1 MPQVLS
7 GGAVHDDHAA
17 VAIAVGDE
25 RCVRFR
31 IDPDTGRTAHQ
42 RGVVAAL
49 VLIHRADGEHVLAFT
64 RELHHAVMHV
74 CADPDEVVVID
85 EDAVWIAR
93 PLRHL
98 LRPVAE
104 RAHHFALRIELQH
117 CRRGLAAFA
126 ERRLLHEAE
135 LFFGKRLGQ
144 VRHPD
149 VLPRVN
155 IDAGHRTKNPVVG
168 QFQWPRGIDLESRR
182 RSRLRA
188 QRALRRSCE
197 EHGED
202 GESRRDEARVFAH
215 RHTIAWRC
223 IRPNR
228 GIGNSSSRFRRGSLV
243 RCADSAMTT
252 KRGRPRRLRAAA
264 SSERF
269 PSLTPQALHADGRQ
283 LTRQSKQ
290 LLRAQSE
297 LADARNRYAALY
309 DLAPI
314 GYLTLD
320 HQGVIIE
327 ANLAAGFLCDQ
338 PRGYLIGLAL
348 MSVVKADDRDQ
359 LRLFT
364 DQARIAAG
372 GLVAADLT
380 LNTRSRR
387 TVRLLGRSV
396 RTPEGLAQVLT
407 AMIDVTAEKQ
417 LAADKAY
424 AYEAEQRKSDDL
436 ASEVAQ
442 RIATE
447 ERVKALLERLVN
459 VQEEE
464 RRRLALNL
472 HDHLGQQLT
481 ALRLTLSTLR
491 DARGDAER
499 TRQFDAVEQIVSQLD
514 RDVDFLAWELR
525 PPALDDVGLEAA
537 LAEFVRQCSSAT
549 GVVAALHESA
559 KGGPR
564 LSPDIQSHLYR
575 IVQEALNNVSKHAQA
590 SHVSVIL
597 ERRVDETR
605 VIIEDDGIGFQLAD
619 ELMRIKRGSM
629 GLTGIRERVALIG
642 GDFELESA
650 PGKGTTL
657 FVRIPLHAAIAG
669 ETEPKDVDPGR
680 R

>member
-1 MPQVLS
+1 M
-7 GGAVHDDHAA
+7 
-17 VAIAVGDE
+17 
-25 RCVRFR
+25 
-31 IDPDTGRTAHQ
+31 
-42 RGVVAAL
+42 
-49 VLIHRADGEHVLAFT
+49 
-64 RELHHAVMHV
+64 
-74 CADPDEVVVID
+74 
-85 EDAVWIAR
+85 
-93 PLRHL
+93 
-98 LRPVAE
+98 
-104 RAHHFALRIELQH
+104 
-117 CRRGLAAFA
+117 
-126 ERRLLHEAE
+126 
-135 LFFGKRLGQ
+135 
-144 VRHPD
+144 
-149 VLPRVN
+149 
-155 IDAGHRTKNPVVG
+155 
-168 QFQWPRGIDLESRR
+168 
-182 RSRLRA
+182 
-188 QRALRRSCE
+188 
-197 EHGED
+197 
-202 GESRRDEARVFAH
+202 
-215 RHTIAWRC
+215 
-223 IRPNR
+223 
-228 GIGNSSSRFRRGSLV
+228 
-243 RCADSAMTT
+243 
-252 KRGRPRRLRAAA
+252 
-264 SSERF
+264 
-269 PSLTPQALHADGRQ
+269 TPQALHADGRQ

-537 LAEFVRQCSSAT
+537 LAEFVRQWSSAT
-549 GVVAALHESA
+549 GVVAELHESA

-564 LSPDIQSHLYR
+564 LSPDIESHLYR

-605 VIIEDDGIGFQLAD
+605 VIIEDDGTGFQLAD

-657 FVRIPLHAAIAG
+657 FVRIPLHAALAG

>member
-1 MPQVLS
+1 
-7 GGAVHDDHAA
+7 
-17 VAIAVGDE
+17 
-25 RCVRFR
+25 
-31 IDPDTGRTAHQ
+31 
-42 RGVVAAL
+42 
-49 VLIHRADGEHVLAFT
+49 
-64 RELHHAVMHV
+64 
-74 CADPDEVVVID
+74 
-85 EDAVWIAR
+85 
-93 PLRHL
+93 
-98 LRPVAE
+98 
-104 RAHHFALRIELQH
+104 
-117 CRRGLAAFA
+117 
-126 ERRLLHEAE
+126 
-135 LFFGKRLGQ
+135 
-144 VRHPD
+144 
-149 VLPRVN
+149 
-155 IDAGHRTKNPVVG
+155 
-168 QFQWPRGIDLESRR
+168 
-182 RSRLRA
+182 
-188 QRALRRSCE
+188 
-197 EHGED
+197 
-202 GESRRDEARVFAH
+202 
-215 RHTIAWRC
+215 
-223 IRPNR
+223 
-228 GIGNSSSRFRRGSLV
+228 
-243 RCADSAMTT
+243 MTT
-252 KRGRPRRLRAAA
+252 KRARPRRLRAAA
-264 SSERF
+264 PSEKF
-269 PSLTPQALHADGRQ
+269 PSLAPHASETDGGE
-283 LTRQSKQ
+283 LTLQSKQ

-297 LADARNRYAALY
+297 LAEARNRYAALY

-327 ANLAAGFLCDQ
+327 ANLAAGVLCDQ

-348 MSVVKADDRDQ
+348 MNVVSADDRDQ

-372 GLVAADLT
+372 GLVAKDLT

-396 RTPEGLAQVLT
+396 RTPEGLAQLLT

-417 LAADKAY
+417 LAEDKAH
-424 AYEAEQRKSDDL
+424 AYEAAQRKSDAL
-436 ASEVAQ
+436 ANEVEQ

-447 ERVKALLERLVN
+447 ERVKALLERLVT

-491 DARGDAER
+491 DAGSDAER
-499 TRQFDAVEQIVSQLD
+499 TRQFDLVEQIVSQLD

-537 LAEFVRQCSSAT
+537 LAEFVRQWSSAN
-549 GVVAALHESA
+549 GVVAEFHKSA
-559 KGGPR
+559 KGGAR
-564 LSPDIQSHLYR
+564 LSPDIESHLYR

-597 ERRVDETR
+597 ERRVDEMR
-605 VIIEDDGIGFQLAD
+605 VIVEDDGSGFELAD

-657 FVRIPLHAAIAG
+657 FVRIPLHAAIAS
-669 ETEPKDVDPGR
+669 ETEPKDVDLGR

>member
-1 MPQVLS
+1 MTP
-7 GGAVHDDHAA
+7 HAS
-17 VAIAVGDE
+17 
-25 RCVRFR
+25 
-31 IDPDTGRTAHQ
+31 
-42 RGVVAAL
+42 
-49 VLIHRADGEHVLAFT
+49 
-64 RELHHAVMHV
+64 
-74 CADPDEVVVID
+74 
-85 EDAVWIAR
+85 
-93 PLRHL
+93 
-98 LRPVAE
+98 
-104 RAHHFALRIELQH
+104 
-117 CRRGLAAFA
+117 
-126 ERRLLHEAE
+126 
-135 LFFGKRLGQ
+135 
-144 VRHPD
+144 HPD
-149 VLPRVN
+149 
-155 IDAGHRTKNPVVG
+155 G
-168 QFQWPRGIDLESRR
+168 
-182 RSRLRA
+182 
-188 QRALRRSCE
+188 
-197 EHGED
+197 GE
-202 GESRRDEARVFAH
+202 
-215 RHTIAWRC
+215 
-223 IRPNR
+223 
-228 GIGNSSSRFRRGSLV
+228 
-243 RCADSAMTT
+243 
-252 KRGRPRRLRAAA
+252 
-264 SSERF
+264 
-269 PSLTPQALHADGRQ
+269 LTL
-283 LTRQSKQ
+283 QSKQ

-297 LADARNRYAALY
+297 LAEARNRYAALY

-327 ANLAAGFLCDQ
+327 ANLAAGVLCDQ

-348 MSVVKADDRDQ
+348 MNVVRADDRDQ

-372 GLVAADLT
+372 GLVAKDLT

-396 RTPEGLAQVLT
+396 RTPEGLAQLLT

-417 LAADKAY
+417 LAADKAH
-424 AYEAEQRKSDDL
+424 AYEAAQRKSDDL
-436 ASEVAQ
+436 ANEVEQ

-491 DARGDAER
+491 DAGDAAER
-499 TRQFDAVEQIVSQLD
+499 TRQFDLVEQIVSQLD

-525 PPALDDVGLEAA
+525 PAALDDVGLEAA
-537 LAEFVRQCSSAT
+537 LAEFVRQWSSAN
-549 GVVAALHESA
+549 GVVAELHESA

-564 LSPDIQSHLYR
+564 LSPDIESHLYR

-590 SHVSVIL
+590 SRVSVIL

-605 VIIEDDGIGFQLAD
+605 VIIEDDGSGFELAD
-619 ELMRIKRGSM
+619 ELTRIKRGSM

-669 ETEPKDVDPGR
+669 ETEPKDVDLGR

>member
-1 MPQVLS
+1 M
-7 GGAVHDDHAA
+7 
-17 VAIAVGDE
+17 
-25 RCVRFR
+25 
-31 IDPDTGRTAHQ
+31 
-42 RGVVAAL
+42 
-49 VLIHRADGEHVLAFT
+49 
-64 RELHHAVMHV
+64 
-74 CADPDEVVVID
+74 
-85 EDAVWIAR
+85 
-93 PLRHL
+93 
-98 LRPVAE
+98 
-104 RAHHFALRIELQH
+104 
-117 CRRGLAAFA
+117 
-126 ERRLLHEAE
+126 
-135 LFFGKRLGQ
+135 
-144 VRHPD
+144 
-149 VLPRVN
+149 
-155 IDAGHRTKNPVVG
+155 
-168 QFQWPRGIDLESRR
+168 
-182 RSRLRA
+182 
-188 QRALRRSCE
+188 
-197 EHGED
+197 
-202 GESRRDEARVFAH
+202 
-215 RHTIAWRC
+215 
-223 IRPNR
+223 
-228 GIGNSSSRFRRGSLV
+228 
-243 RCADSAMTT
+243 
-252 KRGRPRRLRAAA
+252 
-264 SSERF
+264 
-269 PSLTPQALHADGRQ
+269 TPQALHADGRQ
-283 LTRQSKQ
+283 LTLQSKQ

-327 ANLAAGFLCDQ
+327 ANLAAGALCDQ
-338 PRGYLIGLAL
+338 PRGYLIGLGL
-348 MSVVKADDRDQ
+348 VSVVSADDRDQ
-359 LRLFT
+359 LQLFM

-372 GLVAADLT
+372 GLVATDLT

-417 LAADKAY
+417 LAADKAH

-436 ASEVAQ
+436 ASEVER

-491 DARGDAER
+491 DARSDAER
-499 TRQFDAVEQIVSQLD
+499 TRQFDSVEQIVSQLD

-537 LAEFVRQCSSAT
+537 LAQFVRQWSSAT
-549 GVVAALHESA
+549 GVLAELHESA
-559 KGGPR
+559 KGGSR
-564 LSPDIQSHLYR
+564 LSPDIESHLYR
-575 IVQEALNNVSKHAQA
+575 IVQEALNNVSKHAHA

-605 VIIEDDGIGFQLAD
+605 VIIEDNGSGFELAD
-619 ELMRIKRGSM
+619 ELMRIKPGSM

-669 ETEPKDVDPGR
+669 ETEPKDVDLR
-680 R
+680 RR

>member
-1 MPQVLS
+1 MTSKRAKLHHESASEPMPTP
-7 GGAVHDDHAA
+7 H
-17 VAIAVGDE
+17 
-25 RCVRFR
+25 
-31 IDPDTGRTAHQ
+31 
-42 RGVVAAL
+42 
-49 VLIHRADGEHVLAFT
+49 
-64 RELHHAVMHV
+64 ELH
-74 CADPDEVVVID
+74 
-85 EDAVWIAR
+85 
-93 PLRHL
+93 
-98 LRPVAE
+98 AE
-104 RAHHFALRIELQH
+104 RQ
-117 CRRGLAAFA
+117 
-126 ERRLLHEAE
+126 
-135 LFFGKRLGQ
+135 
-144 VRHPD
+144 
-149 VLPRVN
+149 
-155 IDAGHRTKNPVVG
+155 
-168 QFQWPRGIDLESRR
+168 
-182 RSRLRA
+182 
-188 QRALRRSCE
+188 
-197 EHGED
+197 
-202 GESRRDEARVFAH
+202 
-215 RHTIAWRC
+215 
-223 IRPNR
+223 
-228 GIGNSSSRFRRGSLV
+228 
-243 RCADSAMTT
+243 
-252 KRGRPRRLRAAA
+252 
-264 SSERF
+264 
-269 PSLTPQALHADGRQ
+269 Q
-283 LTRQSKQ
+283 LTLQNEQ
-290 LLRAQSE
+290 LLRTQSE
-297 LADARNRYAALY
+297 LAEARNRYAALY

-327 ANLAAGFLCDQ
+327 ANLAAGVLCDQ

-348 MSVVKADDRDQ
+348 MSVVKVDDRDQ

-372 GLVAADLT
+372 GLVAKDLT

-387 TVRLLGRSV
+387 AVRLLGRTV
-396 RTPEGLAQVLT
+396 RTPEGLAQLLT

-417 LAADKAY
+417 LAADRAY

-436 ASEVAQ
+436 AHEVEQ

-491 DARGDAER
+491 DAGSDVER
-499 TRQFDAVEQIVSQLD
+499 TRQFDRVEQIVSQLD

-537 LAEFVRQCSSAT
+537 LAEFVRQWSTANV
-549 GVVAALHESA
+549 VVAEFHASA
-559 KGGPR
+559 KSGPR
-564 LSPDIQSHLYR
+564 LSPDIESHLYR

-605 VIIEDDGIGFQLAD
+605 VIIEDDGSGFELAD

-669 ETEPKDVDPGR
+669 ETEPKDVDLGR

>member
-1 MPQVLS
+1 
-7 GGAVHDDHAA
+7 
-17 VAIAVGDE
+17 
-25 RCVRFR
+25 
-31 IDPDTGRTAHQ
+31 
-42 RGVVAAL
+42 
-49 VLIHRADGEHVLAFT
+49 
-64 RELHHAVMHV
+64 
-74 CADPDEVVVID
+74 
-85 EDAVWIAR
+85 
-93 PLRHL
+93 
-98 LRPVAE
+98 
-104 RAHHFALRIELQH
+104 
-117 CRRGLAAFA
+117 
-126 ERRLLHEAE
+126 
-135 LFFGKRLGQ
+135 
-144 VRHPD
+144 
-149 VLPRVN
+149 
-155 IDAGHRTKNPVVG
+155 
-168 QFQWPRGIDLESRR
+168 
-182 RSRLRA
+182 
-188 QRALRRSCE
+188 
-197 EHGED
+197 
-202 GESRRDEARVFAH
+202 
-215 RHTIAWRC
+215 
-223 IRPNR
+223 
-228 GIGNSSSRFRRGSLV
+228 
-243 RCADSAMTT
+243 MTT

-264 SSERF
+264 SSEGF

-537 LAEFVRQCSSAT
+537 LAEFVRQWSSAT
-549 GVVAALHESA
+549 GVVAELHESA

-564 LSPDIQSHLYR
+564 LSPDIESHLYR

-605 VIIEDDGIGFQLAD
+605 VIIEDDGTGFQLAD

-657 FVRIPLHAAIAG
+657 FVRIPLHAALAG